1 MFMAARRIQSHW
13 RGYRVQKLLHQRWLG
28 AVTIQRWWRGF
39 RIRRT
44 LWEKLEQRLQD
55 TILEHFH
62 VAATR
67 IQALFR
73 GWRDRR
79 SIHDVRNLCRMQ
91 TSAAEDLIN
100 CVIVQL
106 HQIKQTKSLPGL
118 FSLRNSV
125 CLPRVEKLL
134 TTMLF
139 KYYNGRVVSM
149 VANRMSQKDAHRK
162 DFETA
167 TFHTQ
172 FPYDGP
178 NFNELCH
185 GREEDQ
191 VAVKEFTSDLRF
203 CGIVTKYQE
212 SQRDEYLRE
221 AHRRFDSRKR
231 QEQLEHIKAGEID
244 SKRKFCAEVIQR
256 MRKWNIW
263 NGSKMDIKKN
273 MFQSPENV
281 QLFFKRVKHL
291 MSDYS
296 DITAEDLGDIE
307 CFEEQI

>member
-1 MFMAARRIQSHW
+1 MFIAARRIQSHW
-13 RGYRVQKLLHQRWLG
+13 RGHRVRKLLHQRWQA
-28 AVTIQRWWRGF
+28 AVAIQRWWRGF
-39 RIRRT
+39 RLRRT
-44 LWEKLEQRLQD
+44 LWEQLERRLQD

-62 VAATR
+62 LAATR

-79 SIHDVRNLCRMQ
+79 TIHDVRNLRRMQ

-100 CVIVQL
+100 CVILQL
-106 HQIKQTKSLPGL
+106 HQIRQAESLPGL
-118 FSLRNSV
+118 LSLRNCV
-125 CLPRVEKLL
+125 CLSRVEKLM

-139 KYYNGRVVSM
+139 RFHNGRVVSM
-149 VANRMSQKDAHRK
+149 VANRMSQKDDQRK

-167 TFHTQ
+167 RFHTQ

-185 GREEDQ
+185 VRDEDQ
-191 VAVKEFTSDLRF
+191 VDVKDLTTDLRF
-203 CGIVTKYQE
+203 CAIVAEYQE

-221 AHRRFDSRKR
+221 THRRFDSRKR
-231 QEQLEHIKAGEID
+231 QEQMEHIKAGEIK
-244 SKRKFCAEVIQR
+244 SKRKFCADVVER

-296 DITAEDLGDIE
+296 DITAEDLRDMGS
-307 CFEEQI
+307 FEE